1 MRRSFPRRAACCQHG
16 ARRVIYK
23 YSCILLVVGETVL
36 DEAPGGAE
44 GRDDLMDSPQ
54 CTPRLDSRCMG
65 L

>member
-1 MRRSFPRRAACCQHG
+1 M
-16 ARRVIYK
+16 IYK

-54 CTPRLDSRCMG
+54 CTPRLDSRCIG